1 MVDLSIKLYR
11 HIPWRKVFFS
21 SRYYIV
27 SRVSPISSLLVS
39 HDYTRK
45 PANTR
50 NLVGDIGGV
59 SYKIGDK
66 NARCEVENVTLI

>member
-1 MVDLSIKLYR
+1 M
-11 HIPWRKVFFS
+11 
-21 SRYYIV
+21 
-27 SRVSPISSLLVS
+27 SRVSPISSLVS

-50 NLVGDIGGV
+50 NFVGDIGGV

>member
-1 MVDLSIKLYR
+1 M
-11 HIPWRKVFFS
+11 
-21 SRYYIV
+21 
-27 SRVSPISSLLVS
+27 SRVSPISSLVN
-39 HDYTRK
+39 YTRK
-45 PANTR
+45 PANRR

>member
-1 MVDLSIKLYR
+1 M
-11 HIPWRKVFFS
+11 
-21 SRYYIV
+21 
-27 SRVSPISSLLVS
+27 SRVSPISSLVS

-50 NLVGDIGGV
+50 NLVGDLGGV
-59 SYKIGDK
+59 SCKIGDK